1 MDNAVVVPTG
11 AGALADQAATRQ
23 PFYSMITSFMAHL
36 HQPQQPAH
44 RDVFCGHLTD
54 WIKLLRAT
62 YPLPIKSSRPVSA
75 AQCSYFVLR
84 TISYVV
90 ARYSVGVVENCQ
102 VNATCSKQSPNK
114 NANDV
119 TFSSLLSAP
128 TSV

>member
-62 YPLPIKSSRPVSA
+62 CPLLVKSSRPVSA
-75 AQCSYFVLR
+75 ALNVR
-84 TISYVV
+84 ISCYEQYLMSSHAIRSASSKI
-90 ARYSVGVVENCQ
+90 AR
-102 VNATCSKQSPNK
+102 
-114 NANDV
+114 
-119 TFSSLLSAP
+119 
-128 TSV
+128 